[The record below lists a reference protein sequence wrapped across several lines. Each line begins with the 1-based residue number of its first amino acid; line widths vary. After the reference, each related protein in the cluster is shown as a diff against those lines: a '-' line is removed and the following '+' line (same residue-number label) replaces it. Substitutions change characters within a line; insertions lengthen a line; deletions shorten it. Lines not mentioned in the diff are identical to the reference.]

1 MIDIQKRVLSKKFI
15 KMYYK
20 IFDDFVL
27 NTCLE
32 SGAWIA
38 GGFARKTALIYN
50 RIDNNYNSY
59 ETKPLESMINYFHKE
74 SGDVDIFVKSDEM
87 LNSICN
93 KIGLHSPDGKTFSNI
108 IQNDYVQNDY
118 SNFRKV
124 FISPFALN
132 VHSYDNTL
140 HYQNLRS
147 FPMQIVNKFM
157 FESIK
162 DCFKSFDIRNCMY
175 AITKENNQY
184 ILHYDKKALELDKSK
199 KVSINHNDSPYLGN
213 RLYKYLSHKGLT
225 IEETEHNQNILKEY
239 YFKILSNTWPEI
251 YNLRDIKLFSK
262 CSMQNIS
269 KVIKMSANDLSIFIG
284 KYKEITFKKKPNLSG
299 YGFYLTAHEN
309 DWALNKINNMW

>member
-1 MIDIQKRVLSKKFI
+1 
-15 KMYYK
+15 MYYK

-147 FPMQIVNKFM
+147 F
-157 FESIK
+157 
-162 DCFKSFDIRNCMY
+162 
-175 AITKENNQY
+175 
-184 ILHYDKKALELDKSK
+184 L
-199 KVSINHNDSPYLGN
+199 
-213 RLYKYLSHKGLT
+213 
-225 IEETEHNQNILKEY
+225 
-239 YFKILSNTWPEI
+239 
-251 YNLRDIKLFSK
+251 
-262 CSMQNIS
+262 
-269 KVIKMSANDLSIFIG
+269 
-284 KYKEITFKKKPNLSG
+284 
-299 YGFYLTAHEN
+299 
-309 DWALNKINNMW
+309 